1 MGGEHDDDRR
11 LRPRL
16 REGHRARAIRLD
28 ALDRLA
34 ARLRPDAEVLA
45 AVVQVQR
52 VRAALAAVTDH
63 RNGLA
68 EVRRT
73 VGVVV
78 DLHAVLL
85 ITTGP
90 ERTTSTIPCRVS
102 SSTNSPTSSA
112 PPENSTVVP
121 SGPLDR
127 TFPPRCKRAST
138 PAAATV
144 ATTSSRL
151 GRSSAT
157 RTSTSGPSTSRP
169 TSSPTWSAS

>member
-16 REGHRARAIRLD
+16 REGHRAQAIRLD

-34 ARLRPDAEVLA
+34 ARVQADADVLA

-78 DLHAVLL
+78 DLHAGLL
-85 ITTGP
+85 ITTRP
-90 ERTTSTIPCRVS
+90 ERTRSAIPCRRS
-102 SSTNSPTSSA
+102 PSTNS
-112 PPENSTVVP
+112 
-121 SGPLDR
+121 
-127 TFPPRCKRAST
+127 
-138 PAAATV
+138 
-144 ATTSSRL
+144 
-151 GRSSAT
+151 
-157 RTSTSGPSTSRP
+157 
-169 TSSPTWSAS
+169 